1 MVNVDLRPNEI
12 KVVEGKKIDLSR
24 VIALTLI
31 VVFVVVS
38 CFVIIYD
45 FFIMKR
51 LATERQILEADTKK
65 LILENKK
72 LDSYLAEVDAQL
84 DLYQNALTLLKED
97 ILSIEFLTALV
108 AALPDNV
115 WLTGLKVVSGRADVN
130 GYAFAENDI
139 AAFALKLLN
148 VNVVR
153 SISPLVTSKG
163 EERNLEVQ
171 GHTTVKFNFSCIL
184 EDLVSIQDPVKGA
197 EGDEDKH

>member
-38 CFVIIYD
+38 CFVIIYG

-84 DLYQNALTLLKED
+84 DLYENALTLLKED

>member
-38 CFVIIYD
+38 CFEIIYD

-84 DLYQNALTLLKED
+84 DLYENALTLLKED

>member
-84 DLYQNALTLLKED
+84 DLYENALTLLKED
-97 ILSIEFLTALV
+97 ILSIE
-108 AALPDNV
+108 
-115 WLTGLKVVSGRADVN
+115 
-130 GYAFAENDI
+130 
-139 AAFALKLLN
+139 
-148 VNVVR
+148 
-153 SISPLVTSKG
+153 
-163 EERNLEVQ
+163 
-171 GHTTVKFNFSCIL
+171 
-184 EDLVSIQDPVKGA
+184 
-197 EGDEDKH
+197 